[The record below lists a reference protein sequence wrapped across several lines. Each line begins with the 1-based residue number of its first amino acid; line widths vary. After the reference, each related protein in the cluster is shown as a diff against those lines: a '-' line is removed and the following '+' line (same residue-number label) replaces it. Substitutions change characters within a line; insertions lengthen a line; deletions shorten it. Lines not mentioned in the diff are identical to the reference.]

1 MICNACESAP
11 YRIAKDVRRVDT
23 FWLKGQPYSLRH
35 IFGDDPVNEQFV
47 GGTVYQAF
55 LSALSYHR
63 WHSPVTGTIVS
74 TRVIDGSYYAQSPA
88 VGFDPASPNESQ
100 GYITEVATRGV
111 ILIEA
116 DNPKIGLMGF
126 VSVGMAEVS
135 TSEITVEP
143 GQRVTKGEQLGMF
156 HFGGSTHLLVFRPGV
171 RLNFDLDGQ
180 EPGLDASNILVNAR
194 IATVR

>member
-1 MICNACESAP
+1 MLFRS
-11 YRIAKDVRRVDT
+11 
-23 FWLKGQPYSLRH
+23 
-35 IFGDDPVNEQFV
+35 
-47 GGTVYQAF
+47 
-55 LSALSYHR
+55 
-63 WHSPVTGTIVS
+63 
-74 TRVIDGSYYAQSPA
+74 
-88 VGFDPASPNESQ
+88 
-100 GYITEVATRGV
+100 YITEVATRGV

-171 RLNFDLDGQ
+171 RLNFDLKGQ

-194 IATVR
+194 LATVR

>member
-1 MICNACESAP
+1 
-11 YRIAKDVRRVDT
+11 
-23 FWLKGQPYSLRH
+23 
-35 IFGDDPVNEQFV
+35 
-47 GGTVYQAF
+47 
-55 LSALSYHR
+55 
-63 WHSPVTGTIVS
+63 
-74 TRVIDGSYYAQSPA
+74 
-88 VGFDPASPNESQ
+88 
-100 GYITEVATRGV
+100 
-111 ILIEA
+111 
-116 DNPKIGLMGF
+116 MGF

-171 RLNFDLDGQ
+171 RLNFDLHGQ